1 MITEQYLNRLYDDLQ
16 TEQQR
21 LMHEMKNL
29 KSEEEGAADKEK
41 DLTKQIT
48 MLNTLMINSLKFR
61 NLKKQIILKCPF

>member
-1 MITEQYLNRLYDDLQ
+1 MVTEQYLNRLYDDLQ

-29 KSEEEGAADKEK
+29 KSEEEGSADKEK

-48 MLNTLMINSLKFR
+48 MLNTLMINALKFR